1 MGKFS
6 RRDWTVDGPN
16 VTTGTNWPSKT
27 STCIQSAE
35 AARAIEVA
43 EMRLAWSGAAK
54 SDGAILKSALVVFVA
69 SPPVVVVFLLFA
81 GAAFSSIASF
91 SSFSSFSSSSLS
103 VLHNPYSF
111 EYVLEYTFSYS
122 AALFTFGKIVS
133 KRFTMRPHASSAVL

>member
-1 MGKFS
+1 
-6 RRDWTVDGPN
+6 
-16 VTTGTNWPSKT
+16 
-27 STCIQSAE
+27 
-35 AARAIEVA
+35 
-43 EMRLAWSGAAK
+43 MRLAWSGAAK

-69 SPPVVVVFLLFA
+69 SPPLVVVFLFFA
-81 GAAFSSIASF
+81 GAAFSSIA
-91 SSFSSFSSSSLS
+91 SFSSFSSSSLS